1 MCCYELLDRI
11 VFLYPIVKVKMI
23 KEALDAPFLGI
34 YRIQT
39 ALILVAIE
47 ILLGQFTYF
56 GASLPKRDYLTAL
69 MTLRLSNILLQSQE
83 CNRR

>member
-11 VFLYPIVKVKMI
+11 VSLYPVIKVKMI
-23 KEALDAPFLGI
+23 KEELDAPFLCI

-47 ILLGQFTYF
+47 ILLGHFT
-56 GASLPKRDYLTAL
+56 
-69 MTLRLSNILLQSQE
+69 
-83 CNRR
+83 